1 MIVILSFLI
10 ILLVIALVGLSAG
23 RLSKPNKADYY
34 LAGKSLSP
42 WIVGL
47 SAMATNNSGYMFI
60 GLIGF
65 TYMVGLPSIWLMI
78 GWIVGDFLI
87 SRTVHKKI
95 NQAAKE
101 NLNVTYASVV
111 GAWSEQGKFITKF
124 IGLLSLIFLIVY
136 ASAQFVSGGKT
147 LMVIFGWD
155 LWLGIGIGSVI
166 VFMYTMVGGIRAS
179 IWTDVAQA
187 FVMVFSMTIL
197 VVTCFVSLG
206 GINAAF
212 DEWLLVDNFL
222 NFFPS
227 EIEHSIFLKA
237 IYPISWLVAGLFVI
251 GQPHIMVRFMALK
264 DPNLIERARYHYYFW
279 YLTFYFLAFCV
290 GMLSKIYLDN
300 NNTFDPELAL
310 PLMAIELLNPFMI
323 GVIIAGIFAATMS
336 TADSLIINCSGNISQ
351 DLFGSKDFT
360 SMQIKLI
367 TLTVALISTT
377 IALMNNNSVF
387 QVVIYAWT
395 LLGISFAPLIIILS
409 MGGKITIKTYMI
421 GLIIGTI
428 SFFIINYYEIN
439 KFIYAGFIPFC
450 INLSYIYLKRQP
462 KEIN

>member
-1 MIVILSFLI
+1 VILSFLI

-65 TYMVGLPSIWLMI
+65 TYLVGLPSIWLMI
-78 GWIVGDFLI
+78 GWILGDFLI

-95 NQAAKE
+95 NEAATK
-101 NLNVTYASVV
+101 NITYASVI
-111 GAWSEQGKFITKF
+111 GAWSKQGQIITKF
-124 IGLLSLIFLIVY
+124 IGLLSLIFLIIY
-136 ASAQFVSGGKT
+136 ASAQFLSGGKT

-197 VVTCFVSLG
+197 VITCLVSLG
-206 GINAAF
+206 GINVAF
-212 DEWLLVDNFL
+212 DKWLLVDNFL
-222 NFFPS
+222 NFFPP
-227 EIEHSIFLKA
+227 EIEHSIFLKT

-264 DPNLIERARYHYYFW
+264 DSELIENARYHYYFW

-290 GMLSKIYLDN
+290 GMLSRIYLN
-300 NNTFDPELAL
+300 NQNTFDPELAL
-310 PLMAIELLNPFMI
+310 PLMAIELLSPFMI
-323 GVIIAGIFAATMS
+323 GVIIAGIFSATMS

-351 DLFGSKDFT
+351 DLLKSKNF
-360 SMQIKLI
+360 SSGQIKLI
-367 TLTVALISTT
+367 TFGVALLSTA
-377 IALMNNNSVF
+377 IAVMNNNSVF
-387 QVVIYAWT
+387 VIVIYAWT
-395 LLGISFAPLIIILS
+395 LLGICFSPLIIILS
-409 MGGKITIKTYMI
+409 MGKTITTRTYFI
-421 GLIIGTI
+421 GLFIGII
-428 SFFIINYYEIN
+428 SFFAINYYEIN
-439 KFIYAGFIPFC
+439 KFIYSGFIPFC
-450 INLSYIYLKRQP
+450 LNISYVYLRRQR
-462 KEIN
+462 NN